1 MKTTFLERLEA
12 RLIIWATALPD
23 SKTLERLTEREIR
36 RNKRRARMR
45 AIIAHLCGE
54 AR

>member
-23 SKTLERLTEREIR
+23 AKALERLTQREIR
-36 RNKRRARMR
+36 RNQRRARMR
-45 AIIAHLCGE
+45 AIVAHLRGE
-54 AR
+54 A